1 MKDGAQRALV
11 VDAQLLARI
20 GMAALLDGLPGW
32 TCAGAVADVDAAL
45 QACRERVPD
54 VVLLDLLEP
63 GAGSGST
70 GANAAPGLDLA
81 QALRRQ
87 WPRLRILVVSAR
99 AEPALVRAAL
109 RAGADGFM
117 GKRFE
122 RLELVQ
128 ALDALR
134 QGRRWISPP
143 IQAALQ
149 AAERSGPAL
158 TPRQRD
164 VLAHLARGRSNKQ
177 IARDLG
183 ISIKTVEYH
192 RAEVI
197 ARLDLHDVASLTR
210 YALAQ
215 GLVDAVS

>member
-1 MKDGAQRALV
+1 MMDGGALQRALV
-11 VDAQLLARI
+11 VDRQLLART

-32 TCAGAVADVDAAL
+32 ACVGAVADVDAAL
-45 QACRERVPD
+45 LACRERTPD
-54 VVLLDLLEP
+54 LVLLDLLEP
-63 GAGSGST
+63 PGAGA
-70 GANAAPGLDLA
+70 GAPPGLDLA

-87 WPRLRILVVSAR
+87 WPRLRILAVSAR

-117 GKRFE
+117 SKGFE

-149 AAERSGPAL
+149 AAERAGPAL

-164 VLAHLARGRSNKQ
+164 VLAQLARGRSNKQ

-192 RAEVI
+192 RAELI

>member
-11 VDAQLLARI
+11 VDAQLLARA
-20 GMAALLDGLPGW
+20 GLAALLDGLPGW
-32 TCAGAVADVDAAL
+32 ACVGAVAEVDAAL
-45 QACRERVPD
+45 QACRERSPD
-54 VVLLDLLEP
+54 LVLLDLLEP
-63 GAGSGST
+63 AGGGST
-70 GANAAPGLDLA
+70 SAAPPGLDLA

-87 WPRLRILVVSAR
+87 WPRLRILAVSAR

-117 GKRFE
+117 GKGFE

-143 IQAALQ
+143 VQAALQ
-149 AAERSGPAL
+149 AAERVGPAL

-164 VLAHLARGRSNKQ
+164 VLAQLARGRPNKQ

-192 RAEVI
+192 RAELI

>member
-1 MKDGAQRALV
+1 MNDGAQRALV
-11 VDAQLLARI
+11 VDAQLLARA
-20 GMAALLDGLPGW
+20 GLAALLDGLPGW
-32 TCAGAVADVDAAL
+32 ACMAAVADVDAAL
-45 QACRERVPD
+45 QACRERLPD
-54 VVLLDLLEP
+54 LVLLDLLEHA
-63 GAGSGST
+63 GAG
-70 GANAAPGLDLA
+70 APPGLDLV

-87 WPRLRILVVSAR
+87 WPRLRILAVSAR
-99 AEPALVRAAL
+99 REPALVSAAL

-117 GKRFE
+117 GKGFE

-149 AAERSGPAL
+149 AADRAGPTL

-164 VLAHLARGRSNKQ
+164 VLAQLARGRSNKQ

-192 RAEVI
+192 RAELI

>member
-1 MKDGAQRALV
+1 MMDGGAAQRALV
-11 VDAQLLARI
+11 VDRQLLART
-20 GMAALLDGLPGW
+20 GMAALLAGLPGW
-32 TCAGAVADVDAAL
+32 TCVGAVADVDAAL
-45 QACRERVPD
+45 AACRERAPD
-54 VVLLDLLEP
+54 LVLLDLLEP
-63 GAGSGST
+63 PGAG
-70 GANAAPGLDLA
+70 APPGLDLA

-87 WPRLRILVVSAR
+87 WPRLRLLAVSAR

-117 GKRFE
+117 SKGFE

-149 AAERSGPAL
+149 AAERAGPAL

-164 VLAHLARGRSNKQ
+164 VLAQLARGRSNKQ

-192 RAEVI
+192 RAELI